1 MLDPRTKFILSII
14 YDIHYKEN
22 KMSNAYDYTEEEFV
36 KSLMQLEKANL
47 IRHIPNTTGHS
58 LDTYELVKPYFE
70 ITLYDLISAT
80 GEGIHI
86 RTDDE
91 AFPLPY
97 NTLIS
102 RKLSV
107 MNYMIRHYLSEISVA
122 DCVSEFETTD
132 KKRHG

>member
-1 MLDPRTKFILSII
+1 MLDLRTKFILSIL

-22 KMSNAYDYTEEEFV
+22 EMSNGYDYTEEEFDR
-36 KSLMQLEKANL
+36 SLMQLENANL
-47 IRHIPNTTGHS
+47 IRHIPGTTGHS
-58 LDTYELVKPYFE
+58 LDTYELARPYFE

-86 RTDDE
+86 RADNET
-91 AFPLPY
+91 FPLPY
-97 NTLIS
+97 NTSTS

-107 MNYMIRHYLSEISVA
+107 VNYMIRHYLSEISIA
-122 DCVSEFETTD
+122 DCVSEFEITD